1 MGQSIGIFSGK
12 KIFSPKN
19 ITAEITDAGNKI
31 HFIVIKYMIGDYFL
45 APINKQIYAF
55 KMDGTRIK
63 TSDAGGTR
71 TFSVIHYDVA
81 HYLPISP
88 SDLKLLEITL
98 NENFLPKV
106 DNRLLNILQIFG
118 KREKE
123 SKGNFV
129 QHDIGELIEK
139 LAVHE
144 ERYSQEISELINF
157 MASLEKQ
164 YIVTPVKRITDF
176 LQGDLKTIDA
186 KFMGE
191 IFTQAVKMDENA
203 KKVLNPPLN
212 AKKSWL
218 VLIMAIGMVI
228 LLIGLLYFANE
239 SGAFSSVG
247 GMIPSI
253 GGGGYDEKSLMS
265 KYPTGP
271 ALRLAVDSGQLDY
284 TKLPKSVQKIVD
296 GTPSPIPLPVTP

>member
-1 MGQSIGIFSGK
+1 M
-12 KIFSPKN
+12 
-19 ITAEITDAGNKI
+19 
-31 HFIVIKYMIGDYFL
+31 
-45 APINKQIYAF
+45 
-55 KMDGTRIK
+55 
-63 TSDAGGTR
+63 
-71 TFSVIHYDVA
+71 
-81 HYLPISP
+81 
-88 SDLKLLEITL
+88 
-98 NENFLPKV
+98 
-106 DNRLLNILQIFG
+106 
-118 KREKE
+118 
-123 SKGNFV
+123 

-191 IFTQAVKMDENA
+191 IFTQAVKMDEKA

-253 GGGGYDEKSLMS
+253 GGGGGYDEKSLMS